1 MISLPDLAF
10 NFGRKGAGRNK
21 GTDPCLQHAG
31 ACLKSVPGLAYRLRA
46 RRALLIG
53 AGHAAVYEWRDN
65 VAVRRA
71 VFEAGEEGRQ
81 GFRRYLAETPGIP
94 FHLLVDAADEE
105 YRRDTV
111 PHVSRRDR
119 QALLKRKAARLFK
132 DTGYRF
138 FRVTGRE
145 TTGRRDDRVLLSALA
160 NPGVVRQWVA
170 ILDEARTPLAGTCSL
185 PLFSGQL
192 LKGIAGGDDGCRL
205 LVSMQSVSGLRQ
217 TCFDNGEFSFSR
229 LVQTSRAEHGSYPE
243 IIRDEVE
250 KVLRYLDSR
259 RADTPGETL
268 HVHFLFSGGLLRDL
282 KTVIKEQDSVTC
294 HFCDLADKNASRESV
309 ADPYG
314 DAFFMQQLLRLR
326 PANVYAGAAE
336 RRWFF
341 LRRLRAGF
349 AATGFA
355 LLLGGAGWSLLNI
368 YSGVALYL
376 AGNAAEEEAHRYA
389 ALYEPA
395 RKRLPQTPVDP
406 SELKTAV
413 KIAERLALYKTS
425 PIGMVAVLGRSL
437 QGFPSIRLNSMSW
450 MVTGNPDTAFAGGA
464 GRAEI
469 PSAMGNPGAVRSLY
483 QATLVKGRLEP
494 FNGNYRDAMDAVN
507 RFAEDLRDREA
518 VSGVD
523 ILTLPLDTSSGAEL
537 QGNTQSL
544 QRQAEFTL
552 KVVLE
557 YARDT

>member
-1 MISLPDLAF
+1 MISLPDLEF
-10 NFGRKGAGRNK
+10 NLGRKGTGRKK
-21 GTDPCLQHAG
+21 GTDPCLLHAG
-31 ACLKSVPGLAYRLRA
+31 ACLKSVPGKLRA

-53 AGHAAVYEWRDN
+53 AGRAAVYEWRDN
-65 VAVRRA
+65 VAVRCA
-71 VFEAGEEGRQ
+71 VFAAGEEGRQ

-94 FHLLVDAADEE
+94 FYLLVDVADEE
-105 YRRDTV
+105 YRHETV
-111 PHVSRRDR
+111 PHVARRDR
-119 QALLKRKAARLFK
+119 QALLRRKAGRLFK
-132 DTGYRF
+132 DTGYCF

-145 TTGRRDDRVLLSALA
+145 TTGRKDDRVLLGALA
-160 NPGVVRQWVA
+160 DPGVVRQWTA
-170 ILDEARTPLAGTCSL
+170 LLDEARMPLAGICSL

-192 LKGIAGGDDGCRL
+192 LKTIAGRVDGCRV
-205 LVSMQSVSGLRQ
+205 LVSMQSISGLRQ
-217 TCFDNGEFSFSR
+217 TSFDNGEFRFSR
-229 LVQTSRAEHGSYPE
+229 LVQTPRAERESLPG
-243 IIRDEVE
+243 IIGDEVE

-259 RADTPGETL
+259 RTDAPAAPV
-268 HVHFLFSGGLLRDL
+268 HVHFLFAGDLLQEL
-282 KTVIKEQDSVTC
+282 KTVLKQQDSVTY
-294 HFCDLADKNASRESV
+294 HFCDLRGLADKNASRESV

-406 SELKTAV
+406 SGLKTAV
-413 KIAERLALYKTS
+413 KIAEHLALYKTS
-425 PIGMVAVLGRSL
+425 PIGMVTVLGRSL
-437 QGFPSIRLNSMSW
+437 QGSPSIRLNSMSW

-464 GRAEI
+464 DRAQI
-469 PSAMGNPGAVRSLY
+469 PPAMGDPGAARSLY
-483 QATLVKGRLEP
+483 QAALVKGRLEP

-523 ILTLPLDTSSGAEL
+523 IVALPLDTSSGAEL

-552 KVVLE
+552 KAVLE